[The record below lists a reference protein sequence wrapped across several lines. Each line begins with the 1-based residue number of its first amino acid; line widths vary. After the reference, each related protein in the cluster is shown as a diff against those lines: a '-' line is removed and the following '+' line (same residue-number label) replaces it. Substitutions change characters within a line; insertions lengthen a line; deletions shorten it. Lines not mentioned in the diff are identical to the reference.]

1 MHILMVSGPGVGLW
15 VRGGEVMGRG
25 GVVMGPG
32 RCSHG
37 LGRQGLGS
45 REVGS
50 WVRGG
55 GVLSREVSSLLLVL
69 QPLRKKH
76 IQGELAASN

>member
-25 GVVMGPG
+25 GVVMDPG
-32 RCSHG
+32 RCGHG

-50 WVRGG
+50 WVWGG
-55 GVLSREVSSLLLVL
+55 GVMGPGRGGHGSGEGGSCPGRFLLCC
-69 QPLRKKH
+69 
-76 IQGELAASN
+76 